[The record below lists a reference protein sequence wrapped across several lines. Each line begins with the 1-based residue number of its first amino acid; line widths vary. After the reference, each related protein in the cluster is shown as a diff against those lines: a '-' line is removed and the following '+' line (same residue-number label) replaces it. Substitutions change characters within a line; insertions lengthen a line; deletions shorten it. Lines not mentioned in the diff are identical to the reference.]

1 MLLEIFPLR
10 FGLSEPISHAL
21 HFGSEASLLCLHQHS
36 RNSLHIATA
45 CDISRSTKHNK
56 V

>member
-1 MLLEIFPLR
+1 MLLEVLPLR

-21 HFGSEASLLCLHQHS
+21 HFGSEPSLLCLHQHS
-36 RNSLHIATA
+36 RFSLHIAAA
-45 CDISRSTKHNK
+45 CDICGTTKHNK